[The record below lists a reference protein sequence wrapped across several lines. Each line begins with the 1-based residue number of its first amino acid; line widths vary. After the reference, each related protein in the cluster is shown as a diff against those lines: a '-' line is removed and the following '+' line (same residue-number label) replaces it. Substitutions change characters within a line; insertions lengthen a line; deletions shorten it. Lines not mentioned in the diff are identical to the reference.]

1 MNKKGGFMRGKICII
16 IFLLFA
22 FVSAEDVNALIEQ
35 AIELYETRHLN
46 KDNLVK
52 SSEILLDI
60 LENNSDNLR
69 ANYELAKVYYMLG
82 DNATDKNEKLKNY
95 NLGMEYGKKAMSLD
109 KNCAWA
115 HFWYMVNLGRTG
127 QTKGVLNSLSLVPEI
142 KKEIDIVLKLDPKH
156 TGAMDAAAML
166 YYELPGLMGGNLNRS
181 IEYLNRAIA
190 IDSNYTILYVD
201 IAKVYIKKKDYER
214 ARWFLNRVLE
224 IKNPTFEADYV
235 LEDKPEALRLLEK
248 IKDK

>member
-1 MNKKGGFMRGKICII
+1 MRGKICII
-16 IFLLFA
+16 IFILFA
-22 FVSAEDVNALIEQ
+22 FVSAEDVNARIEQ
-35 AIELYETRHLN
+35 AIELYETRHLD
-46 KDNLVK
+46 KDNLAK
-52 SSEILLDI
+52 SLEILSDI
-60 LENNSDNLR
+60 VKNEPDNLR
-69 ANYELAKVYYMLG
+69 VNYELSKLYYIIG
-82 DNATDKNEKLKNY
+82 DNATNKEEKLKNY
-95 NLGMEYGKKAMSLD
+95 NLGMEYGKKAMALN
-109 KNCAWA
+109 KNSAWA

-156 TGAMDAAAML
+156 TGAMDAGAML

-181 IEYLNRAIA
+181 IEYLNRAFA

-201 IAKVYIKKKDYER
+201 MAKVYIKKKDYER
-214 ARWFLNRVLE
+214 ARWFLNKVLE